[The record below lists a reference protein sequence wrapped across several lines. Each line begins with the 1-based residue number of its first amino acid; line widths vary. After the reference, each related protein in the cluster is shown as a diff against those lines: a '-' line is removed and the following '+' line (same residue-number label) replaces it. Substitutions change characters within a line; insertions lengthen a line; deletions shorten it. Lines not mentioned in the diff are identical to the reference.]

1 MTSAIL
7 NHEVLALPVL
17 PKKRGI
23 PSLHTF
29 APLTGALPCDF
40 YMLNLR
46 SVQHQ
51 QDSHS
56 PSPYMALILHRKGLD
71 CDLETPALDST
82 VPLPRD
88 SWVCLLCSVTWTS
101 SCCSLCLYMFC
112 LLEINVFWCEKC
124 KSIPEQQQRT
134 L

>member
-46 SVQHQ
+46 S

-71 CDLETPALDST
+71 CDLETPDPGFNCTTSEGQLGVSSLFRNLDLQLLQPVSLSLMYSSP
-82 VPLPRD
+82 PLAND
-88 SWVCLLCSVTWTS
+88 SSI
-101 SCCSLCLYMFC
+101 SLEPM
-112 LLEINVFWCEKC
+112 EISAFRLKL
-124 KSIPEQQQRT
+124 R
-134 L
+134 